1 MKRYNAIIFFG
12 PDGSGKTTQ
21 ADILSQELTKRG
33 IKNKRFWMRSLHTL
47 AFLISN
53 ITMKLFALHDIY
65 EFREKYAVKFRRLW
79 YIIELISILPLVIRF
94 YLLLYKGYVVIAD
107 RFVIDWIVSLA
118 YVMRDESFI
127 NSKYAKL
134 VLMFIPK
141 SSLLIFLDANYDVI
155 CRRRGSDIE
164 NEEYIIFQRY
174 YYNLFANMLGA
185 LIIDSSNRNI
195 NEINANLL
203 NIVLTQRV

>member
-1 MKRYNAIIFFG
+1 MNRYNTIIFFG

-21 ADILSQELTKRG
+21 ADLLSQELTKMG

-47 AFLISN
+47 AFLISKFAMN
-53 ITMKLFALHDIY
+53 LFDLHDIY
-65 EFREKYAVKFRRLW
+65 EFRGKYAIKFRRLW
-79 YIIELISILPLVIRF
+79 YIIELISILPLIIRF
-94 YLLLYKGYVVIAD
+94 YILLYKGYVIIAD

-118 YVMRDESFI
+118 YSMKDESFI

-141 SSLLIFLDANYDVI
+141 DSLLIFLDANYEVI
-155 CRRRGSDIE
+155 CKRRDPNIE
-164 NEEYIIFQRY
+164 NKEYIIFQRY

-185 LIIDSSNRNI
+185 LIIDSSDRNI
-195 NEINANLL
+195 DEINGYLL
-203 NIVLTQRV
+203 DIVLTKKV